1 MESRFSQLAIEAL
14 FPRFCASCK
23 REGSFLCDICES
35 QWAPPSGLAS
45 CAFCG
50 ELGSDRTCASC
61 SENVYL
67 DGLTAFAPY
76 GNPVVRELLG
86 HWKYHGDR
94 SVERILEGCLRKA
107 TMRLSPP
114 VLPFYATSV
123 PLHEKRRKERGFDQA
138 DVVARWAGELFG
150 IPHETFV
157 RRVQATS
164 PQARTSHEMRRIGE
178 MDDAFK
184 IVGGIQIPDHILLCD
199 DVFTS
204 GTTMDATARA
214 LKEAG
219 AKTVWGFVIAR
230 G

>member
-1 MESRFSQLAIEAL
+1 MESRLGQLAVEAL

-23 REGSFLCDICES
+23 REGSFLCEVCES
-35 QWAPPSGLAS
+35 LWAPVSSLAS

-50 ELGSDRTCASC
+50 EPGSDRTCASC
-61 SENVYL
+61 CAYVYL

-76 GNPVVRELLG
+76 GNPVVRELIG

-94 SVERILEGCLRKA
+94 SVEAILEQSLRRA
-107 TMRLSPP
+107 APRLSPP

-123 PLHEKRRKERGFDQA
+123 PLHGGRRQERGFDQA
-138 DVVARWAGELFG
+138 QIVAQWAGELFG
-150 IPHETFV
+150 IPHETYLK
-157 RRVQATS
+157 RTHATN

-178 MDDAFK
+178 MDEAFSLLDG
-184 IVGGIQIPDHILLCD
+184 VQVPDHILLCD

-204 GTTMDATARA
+204 GTTMDACARV

-219 AKTVWGFVIAR
+219 VKTVWGFVMAR

>member
-1 MESRFSQLAIEAL
+1 MESRLGRLAIETL
-14 FPRFCASCK
+14 FPRFCVSCK
-23 REGSFLCDICES
+23 REGSLLCEVCEQEWTPVS
-35 QWAPPSGLAS
+35 ALAS

-50 ELGSDRTCASC
+50 ELGSDRTCTSC
-61 SENVYL
+61 CEDVYL

-76 GNPVVRELLG
+76 GNTVVRELLG

-94 SVERILEGCLRKA
+94 SVERILEGCLKKA
-107 TMRLSPP
+107 SLRLSPP

-123 PLHEKRRKERGFDQA
+123 PLHEKRRRERGFDQA
-138 DVVARWAGELFG
+138 DLVAQWAGELFG

-157 RRVQATS
+157 RRVRSTN
-164 PQARTSHEMRRIGE
+164 PQARTSHELRRVGE

-184 IVGGIQIPDHILLCD
+184 MMDGIQIPDHLLLCD

-204 GTTMDATARA
+204 GTTMDAAARV

-219 AKTVWGFVIAR
+219 AKTVWGFVIAK